1 MAIKGKKKPKARSG
15 RVVTA
20 GPRPAYVP
28 PKVPLMQRTGAKF
41 LVALVAEALIFA
53 LLVGFGEQSR
63 ADRQKAGIGEFTTL
77 IEASLGRAGEAI
89 HPLPGGAQVL
99 PQLQTTLSQLEA
111 EEPPEEE
118 VIIAQADAWA
128 SSLNRVADG
137 VATVQVP
144 QDDLDASQR
153 LGLTEA
159 RNLMQR
165 GLRIY
170 AGLADQLRVAVQ
182 IEDDPRTEL
191 IAAILAQ
198 LPVVAETFSAGYGR
212 LQDVR
217 ARAGLATTASVPGGG
232 FPGGGLPQEGVP
244 GFEPPILEE
253 EIPVDEGGG
262 QGGGGGGGGNG

>member
-28 PKVPLMQRTGAKF
+28 PKVPLSQRTGTKF
-41 LVALVAEALIFA
+41 LVALIAETLIFA

-63 ADRQKAGIGEFTTL
+63 ADRQKAGIAEFTTL

-89 HPLPGGAQVL
+89 QPLPGGAQVL

-198 LPVVAETFSAGYGR
+198 LPVAAETFSAGYGR